1 MGAGGRI
8 YNIWKGFV
16 SLFVSDL
23 EKKNPQIAYE
33 NAINSMI
40 EKHDRLKKA
49 TASLLKNRA
58 RFEAQLQGFESDLKR
73 VREELEAAVDLG
85 DDETAMLLIEQEEEL
100 EAQRA
105 QTQEDLKLAA
115 QDAESAKG
123 SLRDLEQEINKL
135 KRERDRVL
143 AQIEDAE
150 ARRQIQGQ
158 LDGFSVDDEL
168 KALDNVR
175 DYAAQVRAE
184 VQVSDELRSDS
195 TEGRLERVREQAS
208 KKRAQ
213 DRLAALKAKRQGGA

>member
-1 MGAGGRI
+1 MGAGGRL

-16 SLFVSDL
+16 SLFISDL

-40 EKHDRLKKA
+40 EKHDSLKKA
-49 TASLLKNRA
+49 TASLLKNRT
-58 RFEAQLQGFESDLKR
+58 RFEQQLDNIKRELAQVS
-73 VREELEAAVDLG
+73 EEAGAAVDLG
-85 DDETAMLLIEQEEEL
+85 DDETALTLIEREEEL
-100 EAQRA
+100 QARL
-105 QTQEDLKLAA
+105 QETERDLEQAA
-115 QDAESAKG
+115 SDAESAKG

-150 ARRQIQGQ
+150 ARRQIQSQ
-158 LDGFSVDDEL
+158 LDGFSVEDEL

-175 DYAAQVRAE
+175 EYAAQVRAE

-195 TEGRLERVREQAS
+195 SEARLERVREQAS

-213 DRLAALKAKRQGGA
+213 DKLAALKAKRQGGA